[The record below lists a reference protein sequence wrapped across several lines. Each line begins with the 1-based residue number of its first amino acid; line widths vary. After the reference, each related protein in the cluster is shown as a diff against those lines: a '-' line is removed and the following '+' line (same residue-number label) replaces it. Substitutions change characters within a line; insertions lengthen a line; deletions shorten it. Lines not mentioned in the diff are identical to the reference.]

1 MSSNTS
7 VVPFSF
13 ESHEI
18 RTLSVDG
25 NLYFVAKDIA
35 EVLEYSW
42 KGSATI
48 GHVPEEWRGVYSVQT
63 PSGVQEMQTLSE
75 QGLYFFLNRSDKPKA
90 LPLQKWVAGEV
101 LPSIRKTGSYSI
113 HVSPPEPPFVALPI
127 ENGMRVFTTADIFA
141 RNVLKLV
148 GNQALLSANQAT
160 YKALGV
166 DVLDH
171 FDQKAL
177 PADKRGKTFTQTEL
191 GRCFFN
197 LPINARQM
205 GILLNVAGLQNRIDD
220 HWEPTEKAAGLYEWL
235 DTGKW
240 HHSGTPVKQLKWFKQ
255 VIDHPDFVTALIP
268 RNTINKRINPSLPD
282 QSTK

>member
-1 MSSNTS
+1 MSQL
-7 VVPFSF
+7 VPFSF

-18 RTLSVDG
+18 RVDRDDQG
-25 NLYFVAKDIA
+25 VVWFVAKDVADALDIA
-35 EVLEYSW
+35 W
-42 KGSATI
+42 KGSD
-48 GHVPEEWRGVYSVQT
+48 
-63 PSGVQEMQTLSE
+63 TLSSIKAEWQGVRQLRTPGGE
-75 QGLYFFLNRSDKPKA
+75 QELIVILEQAVYKLAFRSRKPEAEKFSDWA
-90 LPLQKWVAGEV
+90 ADVIA
-101 LPSIRKTGSYSI
+101 SIRKTGSYSI

-166 DVLDH
+166 DVLEH